1 MVLDSHVEKLF
12 ESPNLQARNPRAPE
26 LRKAVGKSDLFEGHM
41 WTEYKETSA
50 PVDLLSLKTTPQ
62 AHLKN
67 LMLKK
72 ADKVTGKKEES
83 KGGVKDDSEV
93 VHILKLFNSW
103 HNYQLK
109 NAHLAK
115 ASEYVWRIEET
126 KRRLPNLD
134 RTDQLV
140 TIDTVPYEDIKAYV
154 PEPGDLT
161 LEAWLAQCEAAIKE
175 KDKAAN
181 TAANE
186 DKQIGGSQ
194 GDK

>member
-12 ESPNLQARNPRAPE
+12 ESPNIQALHPRVPE
-26 LRKAVGKSDLFEGHM
+26 LRKTVGKSDLVEGHM
-41 WTEYKETSA
+41 WPEYQQTPA

-134 RTDQLV
+134 HNDQLLW
-140 TIDTVPYEDIKAYV
+140 IHNAPYDDMKDFL
-154 PEPGDLT
+154 PEPDGLT
-161 LEAWLAQCEAAIKE
+161 LQVWL
-175 KDKAAN
+175 
-181 TAANE
+181 
-186 DKQIGGSQ
+186 
-194 GDK
+194 